1 MRKIKAMIAL
11 KNMLD
16 NLNISIHNMELYTVG
31 KEWNFRKVN
40 NPYSRIYLVTE
51 GVGKICHHGREFLLQ
66 PGSMYLIPCYTTVDM
81 CCPETF
87 THYYIHFNAR
97 IPTGID
103 ILSIFQCNYHV
114 RSGES
119 GIRQGLFARLLELN
133 PNKAL
138 TDYDA
143 RKPIYRQMLDR
154 AAAIDSQKS
163 PSDVLESN
171 ALIRLMLAAF
181 FRDYD
186 HPQTYNTLHGMAR
199 FEDVLAYIADH
210 LDQPLC
216 LSRLAEVSN
225 LSSTYFSNLF
235 SRLMGVS
242 PIQYINKRRVEE
254 SQKLLLGTDHTLY
267 RIAREVGFADEYYFS
282 RLFKKVVGISP
293 DGYRKQN
300 LTLHQRR
307 AETK

>member
-1 MRKIKAMIAL
+1 MIAL

-16 NLNISIHNMELYTVG
+16 NLDISIHNIELYTVG
-31 KEWNFRKVN
+31 KEWNYRKVN

-51 GVGKICHHGREFLLQ
+51 GYGQIFHDGQEFLLK
-66 PGSMYLIPCYTTVDM
+66 PGCLHLIPCYTTVNM

-87 THYYIHFNAR
+87 THYYVHFNAR

-103 ILSIFQCNYHV
+103 ILSIFRCNYQVDTAH
-114 RSGES
+114 R
-119 GIRQGLFARLLELN
+119 GIGREVFERLLELN
-133 PNKAL
+133 PDKEL
-138 TDYDA
+138 TEYDA
-143 RKPIYRQMLDR
+143 RKPIYRQVLDR

-171 ALIRLMLAAF
+171 ALMRLILAAF

-186 HPQTYNTLHGMAR
+186 HPQTLNTLHGMAR
-199 FEDVLAYIADH
+199 FEKVLAYIAEH
-210 LDQPLC
+210 LDRPLC
-216 LSRLAEVSN
+216 LRGLAELAN
-225 LSSTYFSNLF
+225 LSPTYFSNLF
-235 SRLMGVS
+235 SQLMGVS
-242 PIQYINKRRVEE
+242 PIQYINKRRIEE

-267 RIAREVGFADEYYFS
+267 TIARTVGFADEYYFS
-282 RLFKKVVGISP
+282 RLFKKIVGVSP

-307 AETK
+307 SETK